1 MPVPNPVMPV
11 KGAGTTLWVYKGN
24 GDPYANPLSDVDWSR
39 LAKVKDLTPGELTAE
54 SYDDSY
60 LDDEDADWTATR
72 QGQKS
77 AGAAQKDP
85 QCSCAAASFVP
96 DPQCRY

>member
-1 MPVPNPVMPV
+1 MPTPNPLAPV
-11 KGAGTTLWVYKGN
+11 KGAGTTLWVYNGS

-60 LDDEDADWTATR
+60 LDDEDADWTATG

-77 AGAAQKDP
+77 SGDT
-85 QCSCAAASFVP
+85 SFTLAWMP
-96 DPQCRY
+96 G

>member
-1 MPVPNPVMPV
+1 MPVPNPTMPV
-11 KGAGTTLWVYKGN
+11 KGAGTTLWVYKGS

-60 LDDEDADWTATR
+60 LDDEDADWTAT
-72 QGQKS
+72 GQPVFQRSGYAS
-77 AGAAQKDP
+77 AGFQFAEPA
-85 QCSCAAASFVP
+85 
-96 DPQCRY
+96 RG